1 LLIDR
6 QQIMTFGLTNTAT
19 SGRYISGTPMLG
31 YLDPNRDIGGS
42 NSFVYYS
49 NVRVVELSPYIQTQA
64 VSLIITQGGSASFT
78 ASAAFGTAPVTNTW
92 YPGTFIGS
100 GVAPNNL
107 GTPTFALQTTSAN
120 A

>member
-1 LLIDR
+1 
-6 QQIMTFGLTNTAT
+6 
-19 SGRYISGTPMLG
+19 
-31 YLDPNRDIGGS
+31 DPNKDIGGT

-64 VSLIITQGGSASFT
+64 VSLIITQGGGASFT
-78 ASAAFGTAPVTNTW
+78 SSATFGTAPVTNTW
-92 YPGTFIGS
+92 YQGTIVGS

-120 A
+120 ATGITNTLSVANVQSGTNF